1 MFKFRLVLACVAAA
15 GLSACLD
22 NDLERGL
29 AGAAG
34 GAVVADAFG
43 GDPVTG
49 AIAGGA
55 AGALCDE
62 FTTAC
67 R

>member
-1 MFKFRLVLACVAAA
+1 MFKFRLVLACAAVA

-34 GAVVADAFG
+34 GAVVVDALG

-49 AIAGGA
+49 AIVGGA
-55 AGALCDE
+55 GGALCDE